1 MTKRIVK
8 SPKLFFVDTGVLC
21 YILRITSLDQ
31 FMHSPFASH
40 VFENMVVM
48 EKVKQFA
55 NKGQRTPIY
64 FYRTV
69 SGLEID
75 LIIDKG
81 NFLEAYE
88 IKFSST
94 PKKNMI
100 SSLEKFLKEHTNSI
114 GALLT
119 LRKEDLPLSENIKS
133 KHFSYIIYND

>member
-1 MTKRIVK
+1 
-8 SPKLFFVDTGVLC
+8 
-21 YILRITSLDQ
+21 
-31 FMHSPFASH
+31 
-40 VFENMVVM
+40 
-48 EKVKQFA
+48 
-55 NKGQRTPIY
+55 
-64 FYRTV
+64 V

-88 IKFSST
+88 IKFSSS

-100 SSLEKFLKEHTNSI
+100 SSLEKFLKEHINSR